1 MYNKTGYVM
10 REYYLTEWVK
20 YVVLKVGLFE
30 SQIIDEENFAATDE
44 LGIMRFKQKYIRN
57 DDYVIVRVEM

>member
-1 MYNKTGYVM
+1 M
-10 REYYLTEWVK
+10 REYILTEWVK

>member
-1 MYNKTGYVM
+1 MK
-10 REYYLTEWVK
+10 EYYLTEWVK

-30 SQIIDEENFAATDE
+30 SEIIDEENFAVTDE

-57 DDYVIVRVEM
+57 DDYVIVRIEM

>member
-1 MYNKTGYVM
+1 MYNKTGYAM
-10 REYYLTEWVK
+10 KEYYLTEWVK

-30 SQIIDEENFAATDE
+30 SEIIDEENFAVTDE

>member
-1 MYNKTGYVM
+1 MYNRTGYVM
-10 REYYLTEWVK
+10 REYILTEWVK

>member
-1 MYNKTGYVM
+1 MHDKTGYVM
-10 REYYLTEWVK
+10 REYILTEWVK